1 MPASLMTRSM
11 LNHDRGR
18 GLHNFCMW
26 VCLLAHPLLEML
38 NGGDRA
44 LRGEG
49 ACQRFQRP
57 AAEHMHA
64 GLPTAW
70 CGAGAACNISLSR
83 WQKPCVAQHRD
94 ACSNME
100 LLSRDAAGPRTAEM
114 AGCRDAARDH
124 SGLSHSTMEGT
135 RAAWPPRPRGTPVL
149 AARHHSHTL
158 PVYIPSARTWT
169 NTGGRTLALRPSARA
184 LPARRLRPP
193 ARRQTALRR
202 ARPAPARPRPPRR
215 RRRRRPRRP
224 PPPRRPAAPQKRRP
238 QRAAGHAA
246 A

>member
-1 MPASLMTRSM
+1 MTVAVACTASACGCACWLIPFWRCLTEATALCEGSMPALSAPCCGTHARWSA
-11 LNHDRGR
+11 D
-18 GLHNFCMW
+18 GL
-26 VCLLAHPLLEML
+26 V
-38 NGGDRA
+38 
-44 LRGEG
+44 
-49 ACQRFQRP
+49 
-57 AAEHMHA
+57 
-64 GLPTAW
+64 

-149 AARHHSHTL
+149 AARHTSHTL
-158 PVYIPSARTWT
+158 LVYIPSARTWT